1 MTKSRKREANN
12 KIKVKNEY
20 LIDKRIYY
28 EVFFIGN
35 QKVVL
40 FHKFK
45 ENGWMSAV
53 GTLSD
58 AWD

>member
-20 LIDKRIYY
+20 LIDKRIYC
-28 EVFFIGN
+28 EVFFIGS

-45 ENGWMSAV
+45 KNGWMSAV